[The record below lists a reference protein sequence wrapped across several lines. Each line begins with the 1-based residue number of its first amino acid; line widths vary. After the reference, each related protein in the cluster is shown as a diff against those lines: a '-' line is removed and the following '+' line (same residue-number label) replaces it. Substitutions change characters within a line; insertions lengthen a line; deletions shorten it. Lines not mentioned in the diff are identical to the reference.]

1 MGRNVPEAY
10 EGLFPGVN
18 HAVNATTPMSHGR
31 AIRDLNTVCTV
42 TSDSRPT
49 SSGACGVEPMSLA
62 KSSTSKSNMKIRH
75 PETADVDLDDMETT
89 TAATKADG
97 VLAFVRSV
105 SEVDENASEIVK
117 APSHRFAQEKIY
129 AKTDRV

>member
-1 MGRNVPEAY
+1 LHGDQR
-10 EGLFPGVN
+10 F
-18 HAVNATTPMSHGR
+18 ATDVERRLRGGAHESR
-31 AIRDLNTVCTV
+31 KKLNI
-42 TSDSRPT
+42 
-49 SSGACGVEPMSLA
+49 
-62 KSSTSKSNMKIRH
+62 KSNMKIRH